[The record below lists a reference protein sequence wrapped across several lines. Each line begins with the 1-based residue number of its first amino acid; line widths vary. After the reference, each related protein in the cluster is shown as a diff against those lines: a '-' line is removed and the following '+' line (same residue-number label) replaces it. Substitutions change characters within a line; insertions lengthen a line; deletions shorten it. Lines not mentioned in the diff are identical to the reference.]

1 MTVGVG
7 VGSCV
12 GVVADGLGTGAG
24 VDGLV
29 DGRGAL
35 DEGCGV
41 GNGGAGMVDV
51 GVGVGVDEGDDVG
64 LVDGDPELVEGLGV
78 PDGLD
83 EGLVDGVPETELEG
97 DEVPGVGVT
106 SARAGMASDR
116 QIAAVNAATALRRKT

>member
-12 GVVADGLGTGAG
+12 GVVADGLGIGAD

-51 GVGVGVDEGDDVG
+51 GVGVDEGDDVG
-64 LVDGDPELVEGLGV
+64 LVDGDPELVEGLGD
-78 PDGLD
+78 PDGLA

>member
-51 GVGVGVDEGDDVG
+51 GVGVDEGDDVG
-64 LVDGDPELVEGLGV
+64 LVEGDPELVDGLGV
-78 PDGLD
+78 PDGMA

-97 DEVPGVGVT
+97 DDVPGVGVT